1 VAAYTVMNQ
10 ASYTYEDYKGFP
22 DDLRCEIINGQ
33 ISDMTP
39 APSLRHQEIVLKLGR
54 LLGDYLDTREHPCRV
69 YIAPADVILAEDDVV
84 QPDVFIVCDQSKI
97 RKEGLFGAPDVVF
110 EVLSPA
116 TAKKDRSKKSKL
128 YRRFGVLEYF
138 LVDPD
143 IELVEKYVFP
153 QGRIGFIES
162 YEGDETFSIDTV
174 GLELTAKDL
183 FA

>member
-1 VAAYTVMNQ
+1 MATIPEAAKS
-10 ASYTYEDYKGFP
+10 SYTYEDYKYFP
-22 DDLRCEIINGQ
+22 DDARCEIIDGRVY
-33 ISDMTP
+33 DMTP
-39 APSLRHQEIVLKLGR
+39 APTMRHQEIVLKLGR
-54 LLGDYLDTREHPCRV
+54 LLGDCLDGGKQSCRV
-69 YIAPADVILAEDDVV
+69 YIAPADVVLAEDNVV

-116 TAKKDRSKKSKL
+116 TAKKDRGKKMKL

-138 LVDPD
+138 LVDPED
-143 IELVEKYVFP
+143 ELIEKYVFH
-153 QGRIGFIES
+153 QGRIGFVES
-162 YEGDETFSIDTV
+162 YEGEEACSVDTI